1 MYIHI
6 YLYIY
11 IYIYI
16 YTYVYVYVYMY
27 IYIYAYIYIH
37 MYMYMYLIYQLPRL
51 QIEALRHEVDVQKQ
65 TADINQKSFS
75 ERRIFSWAQC
85 TDSEKSIPS
94 GYD

>member
-1 MYIHI
+1 MHIYTYIHI
-6 YLYIY
+6 YIHIY
-11 IYIYI
+11 IYKCICI
-16 YTYVYVYVYMY
+16 CVC
-27 IYIYAYIYIH
+27 IYIYAYIYTH

-75 ERRIFSWAQC
+75 ERRVFSWAQC
-85 TDSEKSIPS
+85 TDSEKAIPS

>member
-1 MYIHI
+1 
-6 YLYIY
+6 
-11 IYIYI
+11 
-16 YTYVYVYVYMY
+16 
-27 IYIYAYIYIH
+27 

-75 ERRIFSWAQC
+75 ERRVFSWAQC
-85 TDSEKSIPS
+85 TDSEKAIPS

>member
-1 MYIHI
+1 MYI
-6 YLYIY
+6 YTYTYTYTYIY
-11 IYIYI
+11 IYICI
-16 YTYVYVYVYMY
+16 CICVYVY
-27 IYIYAYIYIH
+27 ICIYIYIH

-85 TDSEKSIPS
+85 IDSEKSIPS